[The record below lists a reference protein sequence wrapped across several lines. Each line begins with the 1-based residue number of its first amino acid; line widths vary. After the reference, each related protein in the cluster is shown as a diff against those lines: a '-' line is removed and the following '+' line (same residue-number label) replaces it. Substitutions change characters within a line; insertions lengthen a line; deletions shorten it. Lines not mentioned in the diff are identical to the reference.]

1 MSPLEEETESDK
13 LSRGGLESLTEE
25 LANIRLEI
33 TVIADKIRAD
43 AETAKIESE
52 WKFAAMVLDRLC
64 LLAFTAFTVIL
75 SAATLIAAPHVIV
88 V

>member
-1 MSPLEEETESDK
+1 M
-13 LSRGGLESLTEE
+13 
-25 LANIRLEI
+25 EI

-43 AETAKIESE
+43 AATAKLESE

-64 LLAFTAFTVIL
+64 LLAFTLFTVIL